1 MSQDLLHQI
10 SQISPEFIT
19 LTATATPWVLQKAGE
34 SVIGEVVKERWRWLQ
49 GVFRKENK
57 QQELDKFIES
67 PEDPKVQGRLEL
79 VLEEYLKNHPQ
90 EIAELKKLLPEL
102 KEDVKKINI
111 QTVKDNATGYQD
123 STVINIG
130 K

>member
-1 MSQDLLHQI
+1 M
-10 SQISPEFIT
+10 
-19 LTATATPWVLQKAGE
+19 
-34 SVIGEVVKERWRWLQ
+34 IGEVVKERWGWLQ

-79 VLEEYLKNHPQ
+79 VLEEYLKNNPQ

-102 KEDVKKINI
+102 KEEVKKINI
-111 QTVKDNATGYQD
+111 QTVKDSATGYQD